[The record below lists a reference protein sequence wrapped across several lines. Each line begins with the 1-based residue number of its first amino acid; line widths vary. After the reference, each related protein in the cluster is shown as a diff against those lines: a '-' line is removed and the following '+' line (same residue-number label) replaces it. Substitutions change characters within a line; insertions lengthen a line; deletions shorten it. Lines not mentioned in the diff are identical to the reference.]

1 MSTPSVDRINV
12 ESGVVEV
19 AFTAPD
25 GSEQLI
31 AVPAS
36 IARGV
41 SDALVAGHE
50 RHIEQLEPGDTSAEE
65 LLEEATGAVSLPGG
79 ES

>member
-1 MSTPSVDRINV
+1 MSTPSVDRIHV

-25 GSEQLI
+25 GTEQLI

-36 IARGV
+36 IAEDV
-41 SDALVAGHE
+41 SDALVAGRE
-50 RHIEQLEPGDTSAEE
+50 RHVEKQAPEDPWAEDALEKVR
-65 LLEEATGAVSLPGG
+65 GAA
-79 ES
+79 